1 MAVWSG
7 VRSAVVT
14 VHTIT
19 KCPISI
25 KKQRD
30 ERMDFLVRRADGTG
44 VRLHP
49 QKTKRTIDAYDEH
62 PHPQPVPTPRRGVG
76 RSDGRGTFKRYKE
89 LGVTRTLRFKEAQ
102 VSR

>member
-1 MAVWSG
+1 M
-7 VRSAVVT
+7 VT
-14 VHTIT
+14 IHTIT
-19 KCPISI
+19 KCHISVAN
-25 KKQRD
+25 KD
-30 ERMDFLVRRADGTG
+30 ERMDFVVRRANGTG

-76 RSDGRGTFKRYKE
+76 KSDGKGTFKHYKV
-89 LGVTRTLRFKEAQ
+89 LGVTRTLRFAP